1 MPAFA
6 RGLAARL
13 LVGVVVLAA
22 VAGIVVAVGNAA
34 PYTVTAVLPA
44 GNPNLIEGAPIYVDG
59 FSAGSITEV
68 APVDNQAVVT
78 VAIDRE
84 LAPLHAGAFFH
95 VQWKALV
102 GERLL
107 FIEDGPAANAE
118 IPSGGMVEGE
128 FPKPT
133 EVADVLAALDP
144 ATRDDL
150 SSLINRLDGTLE
162 GSERDFNQTVRTAGP
177 SLAAVGEVL
186 RGIGTD
192 GPAIEALVTDLNA
205 MMGTIAERDA
215 DLSAVV
221 DDLTTS
227 TGDTVAVREQLREAL
242 TRLPGTLRTAQGVL
256 ESVPGVTEEALP
268 LLADLDPATARLAG
282 VSEQLAPLLADL
294 RPLVGELKPTLQAAS
309 VLLDR
314 TPGLLD
320 GLDTTLPGVEDL
332 TANYAPVLEFLR
344 PYTPDVTAFVLNWGS
359 AGQNFDAN
367 GRYMRIFAE
376 AGTTSPVVNPGVVPP
391 GIVPEP
397 ENPPYSADTPSA
409 NTDASGEG
417 MN

>member
-1 MPAFA
+1 MTA
-6 RGLAARL
+6 RNLLTRAAVLGIVL
-13 LVGVVVLAA
+13 LA
-22 VAGIVVAVGNAA
+22 VAGIVVATRNAA

-44 GNPNLIEGAPIYVDG
+44 GNPNLIEGAPVYVDG
-59 FSAGSITEV
+59 FSAGSIQEV
-68 APVDNQAVVT
+68 RPEDNQAVVT
-78 VAIDRE
+78 VAVDRE

-107 FIEDGPAANAE
+107 FIEDGPAENAE
-118 IPSGGMVEGE
+118 IPSGGIVEGT

-144 ATRDDL
+144 ATREDL
-150 SSLINRLDGTLE
+150 SSLVNRLDETVD
-162 GSERDFNQTVRTAGP
+162 GSERDFNETVRTAGP
-177 SLAAVGEVL
+177 SLAALGEVL

-192 GPAIEALVTDLNA
+192 GPAIDALVTDLNA

-215 DLSAVV
+215 DLSAIVEE
-221 DDLTTS
+221 LSTS
-227 TGDTVAVREQLREAL
+227 AGNTVAVREQLRESL
-242 TRLPGTLRTAQGVL
+242 RRLPGTLQTAQTVL
-256 ESVPGVTEEALP
+256 EGVPAVTDEALP
-268 LLADLDPATARLAG
+268 LLEDLDPATARLAG
-282 VSEQLAPLLADL
+282 VSQELAPLLADL

-320 GLDTTLPGVEDL
+320 GLDSTLPGIRDL

-359 AGQNFDAN
+359 AGQNYDAN
-367 GRYMRIFAE
+367 GRYMRIFAQE
-376 AGTTSPVVNPGVVPP
+376 GTTSLVANPGVVPP

-397 ENPPYSADTPSA
+397 ANPPNSADDVSA